1 MLLYLND
8 DGDFYEVQCE
18 FQDDGTLNFDKLPDV
33 KNISENF
40 CSTHSIV
47 INSSAHFK
55 QKRNFANQ
63 LLYKVNGMPV
73 FKGSSN
79 IIIKNKQPKLQLKEH

>member
-8 DGDFYEVQCE
+8 VGDFYEVQCE

-33 KNISENF
+33 KNIPENF
-40 CSTHSIV
+40 CSTHSII
-47 INSSAHFK
+47 INRSTRFK

-63 LLYKVNGMPV
+63 LLYTVNGTPV

-79 IIIKNKQPKLQLKEH
+79 IVIQSKRPMLQLKGK